1 MCGSDRTPRLCDG
14 PRSRG
19 PLIEM
24 SKPGWVARGTALALG
39 VILSLPAAA
48 DTIDDFQQA
57 RRDKIMRELELKSGP
72 DPRNVLQNVQPT
84 AQEIIP
90 VYKGSYGSA
99 NNVRDRY
106 VLLAY
111 ERKTLEARLNDVL
124 PGGWQVIEIGLSYA
138 KIQKGGVTRFLD
150 VKLPET
156 TFPRGLN
163 PSIFQ
168 PIN

>member
-1 MCGSDRTPRLCDG
+1 MFL
-14 PRSRG
+14 
-19 PLIEM
+19 
-24 SKPGWVARGTALALG
+24 LAPP
-39 VILSLPAAA
+39 VHA
-48 DTIDDFQQA
+48 DTIEEFQKA
-57 RRDKIMRELELKSGP
+57 RRDKIMRELEMKGGG

-84 AQEIIP
+84 AQEVIP
-90 VYKGSYGSA
+90 VYKGSYGSSTDPG
-99 NNVRDRY
+99 NRY

-124 PGGWQVIEIGLSYA
+124 PGGWQVIEIGLSHA

-150 VKLPET
+150 VKLPTT

>member
-1 MCGSDRTPRLCDG
+1 MCGN
-14 PRSRG
+14 SRG
-19 PLIEM
+19 ARAPVLR
-24 SKPGWVARGTALALG
+24 VAMVVLLAG
-39 VILSLPAAA
+39 VTGLPAQA
-48 DTIDDFQQA
+48 DSIDDFQKA
-57 RRDKIMRELELKSGP
+57 RREKIMRELEAKSGP
-72 DPRNVLQNVQPT
+72 DPRAVLQNVQPT
-84 AQEIIP
+84 VQEVIP

-99 NNVRDRY
+99 TNARDRY

-150 VKLPET
+150 VKLPT
-156 TFPRGLN
+156 STFPRGLN